1 MSTTSKK
8 YFEEQFKNILWERFL
23 KEIKKSKTGK
33 ELDVLFN
40 KYFTPNE
47 KIIIEKRLAILYLAE
62 RGLSYRKIRE
72 EVDVTS
78 KTISFVKRG
87 FKKPIKRPKKESFRS
102 EELKR
107 LDKPKRRFPKY
118 PTYKGRGRWRFLTSV

>member
-8 YFEEQFKNILWERFL
+8 YFEGKFKNLLWGRFL
-23 KEIKKSKTGK
+23 KELKKLKTGR

-62 RGLSYRKIRE
+62 KGLSYRKIRE
-72 EVDVTS
+72 DVDVTS

-87 FKKPIKRPKKESFRS
+87 FKKPIKRPKKKNFQS
-102 EELKR
+102 EELKN

-118 PTYKGRGRWRFLTSV
+118 PTYKGKGRWRFLDSY